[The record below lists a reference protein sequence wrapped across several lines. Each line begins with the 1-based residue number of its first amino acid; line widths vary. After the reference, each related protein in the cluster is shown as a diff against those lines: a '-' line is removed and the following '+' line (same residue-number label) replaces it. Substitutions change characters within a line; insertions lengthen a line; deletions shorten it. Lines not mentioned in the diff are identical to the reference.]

1 MLRLLTES
9 TVTRR
14 RDPFT
19 NALDSLR
26 SRAEQGIYVPGSP
39 VVIMDEARRLSLS
52 ATPVREALVWLCGY
66 GLIERSPM
74 GGFLAPRLDPA
85 IVRDR
90 LEFRLQCVINS
101 LTASRT
107 SMARD
112 QAMAG
117 SGVQAGRAL
126 PGLMLRA
133 VKRTGNAA
141 LIDAY
146 QRVCSQLIQL
156 APAEVRLFPDLDSEE
171 ADVVRLFETADD
183 GLAEALTL
191 YHHRRMEAAP
201 LLILEAEA
209 VRGAIRDAG

>member
-1 MLRLLTES
+1 MLRRLTEMA
-9 TVTRR
+9 VTRR

-26 SRAEQGIYVPGSP
+26 SRAEQGIYVPGAP

-101 LTASRT
+101 LTS
-107 SMARD
+107 SGHSQAREQGLKGGST
-112 QAMAG
+112 QA
-117 SGVQAGRAL
+117 QRAL
-126 PGLMLRA
+126 PALMLRA
-133 VKRTGNAA
+133 VKGTGNAA

-146 QRVCSQLIQL
+146 QRVCRQLIQL
-156 APAEVRLFPDLDSEE
+156 SSAETRLFPDLDAEE
-171 ADVVRLFETADD
+171 AAVVRLFESADD
-183 GLAEALTL
+183 GLPEALTH
-191 YHHRRMEAAP
+191 YHHKRMEAAP

-209 VRGAIRDAG
+209 ERSASSDAG

>member
-1 MLRLLTES
+1 M
-9 TVTRR
+9 TRR

-26 SRAEQGIYVPGSP
+26 SRAEQGVYVPGSQ

-74 GGFLAPRLDPA
+74 GGFLVPRLDPA
-85 IVRDR
+85 TVRDR
-90 LEFRLQCVINS
+90 LEFRLQCVINN

-107 SMARD
+107 GMARD

-117 SGVQAGRAL
+117 SGVQAGRDL

-133 VKRTGNAA
+133 VKGTGNAA

-156 APAEVRLFPDLDSEE
+156 SPAEARLFPDLDSEE

-183 GLAEALTL
+183 GLAETLTR

>member
-1 MLRLLTES
+1 M
-9 TVTRR
+9 TRR

-26 SRAEQGIYVPGSP
+26 ARAEQGVYAPGTP

-85 IVRDR
+85 VVRDR
-90 LEFRLQCVINS
+90 LAFRLQCVINS
-101 LTASRT
+101 LTSSRQSRT
-107 SMARD
+107 RD
-112 QAMAG
+112 QALTG
-117 SGVQAGRAL
+117 GGVLVGRDLAA
-126 PGLMLRA
+126 LMLRA
-133 VKRTGNAA
+133 VKGTGNAA
-141 LIDAY
+141 LIDAF

-156 APAEVRLFPDLDSEE
+156 SSAEARLFPDLDREE
-171 ADVVRLFETADD
+171 AELMRLFEDADA
-183 GLAEALTL
+183 GLVDALTL

-209 VRGAIRDAG
+209 ERGGSSDVG